1 MIEHVGLVGIWVSDQ
16 DAAIDFYVGKLG
28 FQLLTDIGD
37 EDGYRWVEVA
47 PFGAETG
54 IILARPDDSQ
64 GKRASELIG
73 TSSFIFHTTD
83 IATTYRELAEQ
94 GVIFTEPPA
103 MQPWGKIQAQF
114 VDPDNNSFILVER
127 TSIRS

>member
-16 DAAIDFYVGKLG
+16 DAAIDFYIGKLG
-28 FQLLTDIGD
+28 FQLLTDIGG

-54 IILARPDDSQ
+54 IILARPDDAQDKS
-64 GKRASELIG
+64 AADLIG
-73 TSSFIFHTTD
+73 TSSFIFHTAD
-83 IATTYRELAEQ
+83 IATTYRELSGQ
-94 GVIFTEPPA
+94 GVTFTEPPA
-103 MQPWGKIQAQF
+103 MQPWGMIQARF
-114 VDPDNNSFILVER
+114 VDPDNNNFILVER